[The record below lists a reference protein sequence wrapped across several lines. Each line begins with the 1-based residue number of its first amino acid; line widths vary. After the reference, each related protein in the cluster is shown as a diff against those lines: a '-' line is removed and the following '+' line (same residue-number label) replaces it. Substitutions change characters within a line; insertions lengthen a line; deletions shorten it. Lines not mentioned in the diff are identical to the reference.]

1 MQKIVIN
8 DVSQLQLFKTHDRVE
23 VCDDEGNLIG
33 YFVSCHEHD
42 WKLYEWASTQL
53 SDDELRNRKNQRGA
67 GRATADVIKR
77 LKSQ

>member
-33 YFVSCHEHD
+33 YFVSRHEHD
-42 WKLYEWASTQL
+42 LELYEWASTQL
-53 SDDELRNRKNQRGA
+53 SDDELRNRKNQRRA
-67 GRATADVIKR
+67 GRTTADVINR